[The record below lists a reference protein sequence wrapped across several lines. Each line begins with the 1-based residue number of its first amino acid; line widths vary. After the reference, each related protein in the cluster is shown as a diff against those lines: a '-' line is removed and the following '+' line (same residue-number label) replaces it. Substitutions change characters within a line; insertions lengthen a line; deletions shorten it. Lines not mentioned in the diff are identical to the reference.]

1 MLLCMPKR
9 TPSEHTAEIA
19 GWFATWLRRRREDRG
34 WTQEQL
40 AHRAGLSRNQVQNLE
55 NNRNNNNTGVGRSS
69 ANPSL
74 DTLLALESAF
84 EMRFGDLLVEVRTLM
99 ESEGR

>member
-9 TPSEHTAEIA
+9 TPTAHTAEVA
-19 GWFATWLRRRREDRG
+19 SSFAQWLRRRREQAG
-34 WTQEQL
+34 MTQEEL

-55 NNRNNNNTGVGRSS
+55 NNRNNNATGRSS

-74 DTLLALESAF
+74 DTILALEAAF
-84 EMRFGDLLVEVRTLM
+84 GLELGDLLVDVRRFM
-99 ESEGR
+99 ESSDR

>member
-1 MLLCMPKR
+1 MPKR
-9 TPSEHTAEIA
+9 TPSTHTAEIA
-19 GWFATWLRRRREDRG
+19 GWFATWLRRRREDQG

-74 DTLLALESAF
+74 DTLLALEDAF
-84 EMRFGDLLVEVRTLM
+84 ELPLGELLVEVRALM
-99 ESEGR
+99 EAEAR

>member
-19 GWFATWLRRRREDRG
+19 GWFATWLRRRREDQG

-55 NNRNNNNTGVGRSS
+55 NNRNNNATGRSS

-74 DTLLALESAF
+74 DTILALEAAF
-84 EMRFGDLLVEVRTLM
+84 GLELGDLLVDVRRFM
-99 ESEGR
+99 ESSDR